1 MTQTDQPVVGVVMGS
16 DSDLPAMRR
25 CLEQLESLGVAFEV
39 RVISAHRT
47 PDAAHEYA
55 AAAAD
60 RGLKV
65 IIAAAGMSAA
75 LAGVL
80 AAKTTLPVIGV
91 PMACGPLAGVD
102 AALST
107 MQMPPG
113 VPVGCMSIGTAGAA
127 NAAVYAAQI
136 LALADEQL
144 AQRLKDFKTDMA
156 RKVADKDA
164 AVGQALSNEE

>member
-1 MTQTDQPVVGVVMGS
+1 MADTKPLVGVVMGS
-16 DSDLPAMRR
+16 DSDLEIMKR
-25 CLEQLESLGVAFEV
+25 CIDQLESFGIPCEV

-47 PDAAHEYA
+47 PDIAHEYSSTA
-55 AAAAD
+55 VD

-91 PMACGPLAGVD
+91 PINSGPLQGVD

-113 VPVGCMSIGTAGAA
+113 IPVGCMAIGKAGAS
-127 NAAVYAAQI
+127 NAGIFAAQI
-136 LALADEQL
+136 LATSDEALAGKL
-144 AQRLKDFKTDMA
+144 AEFKEA
-156 RKVADKDA
+156 QIRKVQEKDR
-164 AVGQALSNEE
+164 AVSKG

>member
-1 MTQTDQPVVGVVMGS
+1 MAKGQPIVGVVLGS

-25 CLEQLESLGVAFEV
+25 CVEQLAAFGLAYEV
-39 RVISAHRT
+39 RVLSAHRS
-47 PDAAHEYA
+47 PDEVHEYA
-55 AAAAD
+55 STACE

-65 IIAAAGMSAA
+65 LIAAAGMSAA

-80 AAKTTLPVIGV
+80 ASKTTLPVIGV
-91 PMACGPLAGVD
+91 PMSAGPLAGVD

-113 VPVGCMSIGTAGAA
+113 VPVGCMSIGSAGAA

-136 LALADEQL
+136 LAVSDARLAD
-144 AQRLKDFKTDMA
+144 AVARFKADQV
-156 RKVADKDA
+156 RKVAAKNA
-164 AVGQALSNEE
+164 AIQEELPKC

>member
-1 MTQTDQPVVGVVMGS
+1 MAKSRPIVGIVMGS
-16 DSDLPAMRR
+16 DSDRETMQHGMD
-25 CLEQLESLGVAFEV
+25 QLRTLGVSYEV

-55 AAAAD
+55 ATAAE

-65 IIAAAGMSAA
+65 LVAAAGMSAA

-80 AAKTTLPVIGV
+80 AARTTLPVIGV
-91 PMACGPLAGVD
+91 PMAAGPLAGVD

-113 VPVGCMSIGTAGAA
+113 VPVGCMAIGSAGAI

-136 LALADEQL
+136 LALSDEKL
-144 AQRLKDFKTDMA
+144 AARLEKFRSDQSA
-156 RKVADKDA
+156 KVAAKDR
-164 AVGQALSNEE
+164 AVQRGE